1 MWTNYTTGMRIALSG
16 THCSGKTTLAH
27 DFAAAHPDYVH
38 IPEPYELLGEWYD
51 EPAADDFHRQL
62 EVSVETLR
70 AYAPGANVIA
80 ERSPLD
86 FLAYILALHDL
97 RRANRSFAPID
108 PAVALAAAG
117 LAHLDLLVVLP
128 LNDSD
133 GIACPDEED
142 VELRDAM
149 NERLL
154 ELITTD
160 EFDLLSRGNV
170 RVIEVEGSPRRRLA
184 TVERASS
191 HTGHRRPPSPGA

>member
-1 MWTNYTTGMRIALSG
+1 MRIALSG
-16 THCSGKTTLAH
+16 THCSGKTTLAQ
-27 DFAAAHPDYVH
+27 DFAASHRGYVH
-38 IPEPYELLGEWYD
+38 IPEPYELLDELYD
-51 EPAADDFHRQL
+51 EPNVDDFHCQL

-97 RRANRSFAPID
+97 RRGAHSFPAIE

-117 LAHLDLLVVLP
+117 LAHVDVLVVLP

-133 GIACPDEED
+133 GIVCPDEED
-142 VELRDAM
+142 IELRDAM

-154 ELITTD
+154 ELIMTD
-160 EFDLLSRGNV
+160 EFDLLSGGKV
-170 RVIEVEGSPRRRLA
+170 RVLEVEGSPRQRLA
-184 TVERASS
+184 AVERAL
-191 HTGHRRPPSPGA
+191 GLG

>member
-1 MWTNYTTGMRIALSG
+1 MRIVLSG

-27 DFAAAHPDYVH
+27 DFAAAHRDYVH
-38 IPEPYELLGEWYD
+38 IPEPYELLGELDD
-51 EPAADDFHRQL
+51 EPTIDDFHRQL

-70 AYAPGANVIA
+70 AYAPGAYVIA

-97 RRANRSFAPID
+97 RRGRHAFPPIE

-117 LAHLDLLVVLP
+117 LAHVDLLVVLP

-133 GIACPDEED
+133 GIVCPDDED
-142 VELRDAM
+142 GELRDAM

-160 EFDLLSRGNV
+160 EFDLLSGGNV
-170 RVIEVEGSPRRRLA
+170 RVVEVEGSPRLRLA
-184 TVERASS
+184 VIERALA
-191 HTGHRRPPSPGA
+191 GMG

>member
-1 MWTNYTTGMRIALSG
+1 MSKTYMRIALSG

-27 DFAAAHPDYVH
+27 DFAAAHRDYVP
-38 IPEPYELLGEWYD
+38 IPEPYELLGELYD
-51 EPAADDFHRQL
+51 DPTADDFHRQL

-70 AYAPGANVIA
+70 GCGPGANAIA

-97 RRANRSFAPID
+97 RRGSRSFPPIE
-108 PAVALAAAG
+108 PAVALAASG
-117 LAHLDLLVVLP
+117 LAHIDLLVVLP

-133 GIACPDEED
+133 GIACPDDED

-160 EFDLLSRGNV
+160 EFDLLSGGNV
-170 RVIEVEGSPRRRLA
+170 RVIEVEGTPRQRLA
-184 TVERASS
+184 AVEKVIATLS
-191 HTGHRRPPSPGA
+191 T